1 MCGIAGVVGEGAGYH
16 ESINARVTAIKH
28 RGPDSEGFFVEPGIE
43 LGMARLSI
51 IDVAQGSQ
59 PVFNED
65 RKIMAVF
72 NGEIYNH
79 KRLRDEL
86 ITTGHRFN
94 SHSDSEV
101 ITHLYEEY
109 GIEGIQKLNGMF
121 AIAIWDSV
129 SRVLFLIRD
138 RFGEKPLFYENLKSG
153 GLAFGSE
160 VRSLMASGNENSR
173 RPNFD
178 TLNHI
183 LTFGYSPL
191 SESAFAGINSI
202 PPGSYLRW
210 KQGVVEV
217 KKYWNPPVVSQ
228 NFYRSYSEAK
238 DATKVALEEAI
249 ALRMESERPLGVFLS
264 GGVDSSLIA
273 AFASQK
279 SAKPLSTFTIGF
291 RDNAYNESQWARNI
305 ARHLGTDHH
314 EIILNPD
321 PKDTF
326 AELGRNFDQ
335 PFADSSAI
343 PTMLVS
349 RFARE
354 NAVVVLSGDGGDE
367 LFLGYQ
373 RYAILPKLQ
382 RANAA
387 LGLLSLPAAF
397 LVKYANFNTYPKFE
411 RLALQTKFFPNL
423 NVRFLANMT
432 LAGLPIR
439 SKVLSQNV
447 KANILKLDE
456 PENSF
461 NNLWNELL
469 KYKNSDARIMSL
481 MDMNSYLPG
490 DILVKVDISS
500 MAYGLE
506 VRAPFLDHNLA
517 EVAARTPEKFQMDFL
532 RGKSILRDLV
542 TDYVPEALIDRPK
555 MGFAIPRAAWLRKEL
570 REEANDLLT
579 GSITS
584 ARGWFNIPEVKELL
598 NRHQSGQN
606 LDHVI
611 WPLMSIEVWARNWLD
626 A

>member
-86 ITTGHRFN
+86 ITKGHRFN

-138 RFGEKPLFYENLKSG
+138 RFGEKPLYYENLKSG

-228 NFYRSYSEAK
+228 NFYRS
-238 DATKVALEEAI
+238 
-249 ALRMESERPLGVFLS
+249 
-264 GGVDSSLIA
+264 
-273 AFASQK
+273 
-279 SAKPLSTFTIGF
+279 
-291 RDNAYNESQWARNI
+291 
-305 ARHLGTDHH
+305 
-314 EIILNPD
+314 
-321 PKDTF
+321 
-326 AELGRNFDQ
+326 
-335 PFADSSAI
+335 
-343 PTMLVS
+343 
-349 RFARE
+349 
-354 NAVVVLSGDGGDE
+354 
-367 LFLGYQ
+367 
-373 RYAILPKLQ
+373 
-382 RANAA
+382 
-387 LGLLSLPAAF
+387 
-397 LVKYANFNTYPKFE
+397 
-411 RLALQTKFFPNL
+411 
-423 NVRFLANMT
+423 
-432 LAGLPIR
+432 
-439 SKVLSQNV
+439 
-447 KANILKLDE
+447 
-456 PENSF
+456 
-461 NNLWNELL
+461 
-469 KYKNSDARIMSL
+469 
-481 MDMNSYLPG
+481 
-490 DILVKVDISS
+490 
-500 MAYGLE
+500 
-506 VRAPFLDHNLA
+506 
-517 EVAARTPEKFQMDFL
+517 
-532 RGKSILRDLV
+532 
-542 TDYVPEALIDRPK
+542 
-555 MGFAIPRAAWLRKEL
+555 
-570 REEANDLLT
+570 
-579 GSITS
+579 
-584 ARGWFNIPEVKELL
+584 
-598 NRHQSGQN
+598 
-606 LDHVI
+606 
-611 WPLMSIEVWARNWLD
+611 
-626 A
+626 